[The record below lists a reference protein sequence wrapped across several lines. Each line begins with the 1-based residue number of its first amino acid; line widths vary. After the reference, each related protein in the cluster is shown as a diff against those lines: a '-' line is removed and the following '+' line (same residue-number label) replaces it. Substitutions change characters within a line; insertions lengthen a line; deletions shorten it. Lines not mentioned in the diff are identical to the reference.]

1 MDLADTIRCHGN
13 LNRGCL
19 SVVPKGAKT
28 ELHYNVSVTLTDAEF
43 RCSTAGHRRILSRGS
58 REVVARCH
66 GTVSAVHPVDRDI
79 YANDSRYIPVSY
91 NPIRHPDRPYFYTLD
106 GQPIG
111 KVARAY
117 IITCNSIDTK
127 ARTRAYIDAP
137 H

>member
-1 MDLADTIRCHGN
+1 MDLADTIKCHGN

-19 SVVPKGAKT
+19 SVVPKGVKT

-43 RCSTAGHRRILSRGS
+43 RCSAAGHKRIIARQCRS
-58 REVVARCH
+58 VVADCH
-66 GTVSAVHPVDRDI
+66 GTVSAVQSVESDI
-79 YANDSRYIPVSY
+79 YANNSRYIPVSY
-91 NPIRHPDRPYFYTLD
+91 NPIRHPNRPYFYTLD
-106 GQPIG
+106 GRPVG

-117 IITCNSIDTK
+117 IITCDSIDTK